1 NVIYLRDHAYRELH
15 WPFFDALKEN
25 IVTLGETTMLFRKLI
40 LAAVMAAAI
49 PAMALA
55 ATTEVTIKNNSTS
68 GTANVGSI
76 SCIGCTPNFPSSI
89 SNGASVVFTA
99 QGNTID
105 GFMTFRFDMTRGV
118 VPARTCRAS
127 LSVNY
132 DPATGQALSL
142 AGTPAWVAISG
153 GTRAP
158 TCTQTSA
165 PTISRGKVLWNL
177 SFVAN

>member
-1 NVIYLRDHAYRELH
+1 MELHENVIYLRDHAYRELH

-105 GFMTFRFDMTRGV
+105 GFMTFRFDVTRGV

-127 LSVNY
+127 L
-132 DPATGQALSL
+132 
-142 AGTPAWVAISG
+142 
-153 GTRAP
+153 
-158 TCTQTSA
+158 TSA
-165 PTISRGKVLWNL
+165 PTISRGKVLWN
-177 SFVAN
+177 